1 MRVGLVDA
9 AAGDAPLAFVRS
21 MRDTGFAVLV
31 NHGIDDRLVELIY
44 REWAAFFAS
53 SAKESYLAPAG
64 AQDGYFP
71 YAESADG
78 AQRDR
83 KEYFHVRPGG
93 RYPREVSAAALEYF
107 DLARDFAAALLGWL
121 DASSPGEMLPGQPLA
136 AMLTGSTGTTLR
148 VQHYLPVPAAG
159 ATQPMRA
166 VAHTD
171 LNLLTVLPA
180 PTGPGLQVR
189 DTEGRWHD
197 VPLRAR
203 SVVINGGEML
213 ESLTANYFPATLHRV
228 ANPAGPLRHGSRMS
242 LPLFVHPA
250 PSVVVGAEETAES
263 FLQRRTRQLR
273 TEGWQP
279 VPGGANTRQT

>member
-21 MRDTGFAVLV
+21 LRDTGFAVLV

-44 REWAAFFAS
+44 SEWAVFFAS
-53 SAKESYLAPAG
+53 SAKESYRAPAG

-71 YAESADG
+71 YTVPAEG

-93 RYPREVSAAALEYF
+93 RYPHEVSAAALEYF
-107 DLARDFAAALLGWL
+107 DLARDFAVTLLGWL
-121 DASSPGEMLPGQPLA
+121 DASSPAQVLPGQPLA

-148 VQHYLPVPAAG
+148 VQHYLPVPAGG
-159 ATQPMRA
+159 AIQPLRA

-189 DTEGRWHD
+189 DTAGRWHD
-197 VPLRAR
+197 IRLRAR

-213 ESLTANYFPATLHRV
+213 ESLTAGYFPATLHRV
-228 ANPAGPLRHGSRMS
+228 VNPAEPLRNGSRMS

-250 PSVVVGAEETAES
+250 PSVVVGAGETAES
-263 FLQRRTRQLR
+263 FLRRRTRQLR